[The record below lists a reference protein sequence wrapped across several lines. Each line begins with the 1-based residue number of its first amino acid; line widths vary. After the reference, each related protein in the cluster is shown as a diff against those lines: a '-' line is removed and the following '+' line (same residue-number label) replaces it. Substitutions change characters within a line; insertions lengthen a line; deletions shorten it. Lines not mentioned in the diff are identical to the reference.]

1 MSDRFPN
8 LSDFLKEKYMKH
20 ALLMGAFLAVTLAAC
35 GKQEEAP
42 PPAPPAPAAEPA
54 PAPEPA
60 PADQGAASAPEAA
73 PSATEGETKE

>member
-1 MSDRFPN
+1 
-8 LSDFLKEKYMKH
+8 MKH

-73 PSATEGETKE
+73 PSAEGEKKE